1 MRVHTSLYLC
11 WTCEDLAR
19 VNAFR
24 RTCACEPAHFTAEVI
39 HIVVS
44 HPLILGPVWIRDFFF
59 PDEASVHTYQ
69 LTGQTLPF
77 RNENFT
83 ITQNYPARSV
93 KS

>member
-24 RTCACEPAHFTAEVI
+24 RTCASEPAHFTAEVI

-44 HPLILGPVWIRDFFF
+44 HALILGPVY
-59 PDEASVHTYQ
+59 TYSDIFESA
-69 LTGQTLPF
+69 TFSFRMRLPST
-77 RNENFT
+77 RIN
-83 ITQNYPARSV
+83 
-93 KS
+93 